1 TLPGRVVVAG
11 GRPLDEIPRWM
22 AACDVLAL
30 PSWNEGTPN
39 AVLEALACGRRVV
52 ATRVGGVPDVVDA
65 PELGELVEARDPP
78 ALAAALGRAASQLY
92 DPAEV
97 ARRGARGDWDQSAA
111 RLYEVLVGAAHARVE
126 RMFDRGPAR

>member
-1 TLPGRVVVAG
+1 
-11 GRPLDEIPRWM
+11 M
-22 AACDVLAL
+22 AACVVLVL

-65 PELGELVEARDPP
+65 PELGELVEPRRPDE
-78 ALAAALGRAASQLY
+78 LAAALGRAAVAPY

-111 RLYEVLVGAAHARVE
+111 RLYEVLVGAAHGRVE
-126 RMFDRGPAR
+126 RVFARGVDRGVGRGGRRR